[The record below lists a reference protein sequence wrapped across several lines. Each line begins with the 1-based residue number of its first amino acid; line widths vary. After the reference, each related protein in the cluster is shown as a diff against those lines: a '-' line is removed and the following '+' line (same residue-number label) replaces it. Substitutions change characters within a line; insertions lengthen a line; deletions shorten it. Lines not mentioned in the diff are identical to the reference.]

1 VHLALHG
8 DPMQVPVSRVRL
20 EDVRRSIDRT
30 VIRSDDEV
38 DAEIQMVP
46 NLGVDD
52 VRLIADDERLDE
64 FQTYRLDI
72 PMV

>member
-1 VHLALHG
+1 
-8 DPMQVPVSRVRL
+8 MQVPVSRVRL

-52 VRLIADDERLDE
+52 VSLIADDERLDE

>member
-1 VHLALHG
+1 
-8 DPMQVPVSRVRL
+8 MQVPVSRVRL